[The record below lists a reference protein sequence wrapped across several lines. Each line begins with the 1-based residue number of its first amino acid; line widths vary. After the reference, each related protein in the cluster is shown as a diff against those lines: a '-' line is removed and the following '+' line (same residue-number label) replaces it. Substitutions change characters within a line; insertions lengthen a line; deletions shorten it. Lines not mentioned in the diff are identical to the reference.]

1 MLGSIF
7 GRQLIKILCKY
18 AEFSRL
24 YSVPVPGLWSVH
36 AIVRAA
42 MEEMVQIGA
51 SDVARLA
58 RELLGDCEE

>member
-1 MLGSIF
+1 
-7 GRQLIKILCKY
+7 LIKILCKY